1 GAWLDRGAAAS
12 CRQET
17 CRTQHDRGG
26 SCGDRRTRRC
36 ESADRCAP
44 GRFGSSDRQDRRLIM
59 RKSGLQHGLFESL
72 CACLILAPCAVLAQ
86 QAGQAAPQAAPAA
99 ADAAPTAANTQ
110 SAATP
115 APAAGNAAPAA
126 GNAAPARSVSAKP
139 TEDLEPAVDTSAD
152 ATRARTERERGAKA
166 APRGRRSGKAMDHLE
181 LGTTDITGNRELPK
195 VMYIVPWKRSDLG
208 DLTGKPLN
216 SLVDQA
222 LEPVDRNVFERA
234 NRYYGAVTAGANS
247 AGPSASS
254 PSASSSSGNAPRGAA
269 PHASASPD
277 VHRTPAAGSGSAVR
291 DER

>member
-1 GAWLDRGAAAS
+1 
-12 CRQET
+12 
-17 CRTQHDRGG
+17 
-26 SCGDRRTRRC
+26 
-36 ESADRCAP
+36 
-44 GRFGSSDRQDRRLIM
+44 M
-59 RKSGLQHGLFESL
+59 RKSGLQPRLFELL
-72 CACLILAPCAVLAQ
+72 CACLILAPCAALAQ
-86 QAGQAAPQAAPAA
+86 QAGQGAPQATPAA
-99 ADAAPTAANTQ
+99 ADAAPAAASAAANTQ

-115 APAAGNAAPAA
+115 APAAGNAAPV
-126 GNAAPARSVSAKP
+126 RSRSAKP

-152 ATRARTERERGAKA
+152 ATQARTERKRGAKA
-166 APRGRRSGKAMDHLE
+166 APRGRGSGKAMDHLE